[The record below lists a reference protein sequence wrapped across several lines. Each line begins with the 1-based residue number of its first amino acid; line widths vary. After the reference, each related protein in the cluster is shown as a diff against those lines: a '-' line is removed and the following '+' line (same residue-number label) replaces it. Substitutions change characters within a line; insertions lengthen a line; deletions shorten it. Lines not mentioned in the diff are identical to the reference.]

1 MSFFCE
7 VCNMDRNLR
16 RRAQRIL
23 QEGYQMLGDASIYRF
38 QSDVEAIRS
47 WEMILESAY
56 RLEVELLR

>member
-1 MSFFCE
+1 
-7 VCNMDRNLR
+7 MDRNLR